1 LDVTLVFWSAV
12 LLAGIAAI
20 QWGAQRLSSLLDVLR
35 LRFGLAETACGAL
48 LAIGTASP
56 EISINVAAVAFGW
69 PGIGLGTALGSNV
82 PALPLMMTVGY
93 ASMRWHTATNRRRG
107 KPPPTPFGH
116 GDPALQ
122 LKSQSV
128 FVQALPYLGM
138 LALVAVLTLP
148 PRWAGLQPVDAAIL
162 LVAALAYMAQA
173 LLRKRGE
180 PDARRQVGRPLAIA
194 LLGVVVI
201 GIGAVAA
208 VQATNVLG
216 DLLGLSPLV
225 AGLFITGLLCA
236 LPESAAAWPLA
247 RDGRATTTASTTIA
261 DGTLSV
267 SLAFVPLAMADAP
280 IGDTALYA
288 VNLAAVFVLVGL
300 YVFVNRRKPTGYAT
314 GGEVLL
320 IDLAYLLYL
329 AIVLTLLV
337 KAPAAA

>member
-1 LDVTLVFWSAV
+1 LVSLILWGAV

-20 QWGAQRLSSLLDVLR
+20 QWGAQRLTELLNVLR
-35 LRFGLAETACGAL
+35 QRFGLAETACGAL
-48 LAIGTASP
+48 LAVGTASP
-56 EISINVAAVAFGW
+56 EISINIVSVAFGW

-82 PALPLMMTVGY
+82 PALPLMMTIGY
-93 ASMRWHTATNRRRG
+93 VSMRWHAARNHRRG
-107 KPPPTPFGH
+107 KPPPVPFGS
-116 GDPALQ
+116 GEVALE
-122 LKSQSV
+122 LKSRSV

-138 LALVAVLTLP
+138 IVLVAVLTLP
-148 PRWAGLQPVDAAIL
+148 PAWAGLQPIDAVILLAAAI
-162 LVAALAYMAQA
+162 AYMAQA

-180 PDARRQVGRPLAIA
+180 PDPRRAVGKPLIVA

-216 DLLGLSPLV
+216 ETLGISPLV

-247 RDGRATTTASTTIA
+247 HDGRATTTASTTIA
-261 DGTLSV
+261 DGTLSI
-267 SLAFVPLAMADAP
+267 SLAFVPLALASTP

-288 VNLAAVFVLVGL
+288 VNLVAIFVLVLL
-300 YVFVNRRKPTGYAT
+300 YVFVNRRKPSGYAT

-320 IDLAYLLYL
+320 MDVAYAIYLGAVILLL
-329 AIVLTLLV
+329 MRASG
-337 KAPAAA
+337 